1 MQVRRGGEVAG
12 DKAGRGGHGGGM
24 RWVLMVFVIL
34 AAVMGGEAR
43 AVVVMGR
50 PGMVERVGKVEAMER
65 ESEDVRSASRGAVLE
80 VEEAAGLEDAGPL
93 VCWFPCGLA
102 VARSDCGD
110 IALNVRHAAGTLDRG
125 GLMFDS
131 HEERGAGMWTYMTL
145 KRSTME
151 SGHAN
156 GQLEHMRR
164 AAIVQFD
171 NWQNQYYEGGADAAK
186 LGLINAM
193 DFTGAGDAAYNGKS
207 ALEVAAR
214 IGVGGLSVAFGGAAL
229 GAMRGTYAAGSAAG
243 AMGLASA
250 GSDLVLQG
258 GLGVVDAIAGN
269 EVKPY
274 SWTQTAGA
282 FLGGAVVGKLAGG
295 LGAAKTPLRKC
306 FAAGT
311 DVETPDGEK
320 DIEDIKAGDTV
331 YAYDFETGRVVER
344 RVLETVSNYTH
355 YWADVEVAG
364 DVLQATRGHKF
375 WVESAK
381 NWIEAAELKPGMVV
395 RLRNGSF
402 GSVSKVWVRALATP
416 ETTYNLI
423 VEDEHNYFV
432 GDQHVLVYNGY
443 PESPQYPPATK
454 VGEMFQFNFDTSE
467 KYADSREAGRTRTRA
482 RAAGVLKPNEIGH
495 HINSVQTHP
504 HLAAEPSNVAP
515 EATRASHF
523 KTHGNNWQ
531 NPTSG
536 PLNAACP

>member
-1 MQVRRGGEVAG
+1 MLVGRGCEVAG
-12 DKAGRGGHGGGM
+12 DKAGPGGHGAGM
-24 RWVLMVFVIL
+24 RWVLMLFVIF

-43 AVVVMGR
+43 AAVVMGR
-50 PGMVERVGKVEAMER
+50 VEVSEGVEKAAVAR
-65 ESEDVRSASRGAVLE
+65 ESGALRIVLRGTIEDA
-80 VEEAAGLEDAGPL
+80 EAAAGVLNAGPL
-93 VCWFPCGLA
+93 VCWFPGGSA

-110 IALNVRHAAGTLDRG
+110 IAVNVRHAAGTLDRG

-282 FLGGAVVGKLAGG
+282 FFGGAVVGKLAGR
-295 LGAAKTPLRKC
+295 LGGAKC

-311 DVETPDGEK
+311 DVETPGGEK

-331 YAYDFETGRVVER
+331 YAYDFETGLVVER

-355 YWADVEVAG
+355 YWADVEIAG
-364 DVLQATRGHKF
+364 DVLHATRGHKF
-375 WVESAK
+375 WVESAHE
-381 NWIEAAELKPGMVV
+381 WIEAAELKPGMVV
-395 RLRNGSF
+395 RLSNGEF
-402 GSVSKVWVRALATP
+402 GSVSKVSVWALAAP

-423 VEDEHNYFV
+423 VEEEHNYFV
-432 GDQHVLVYNGY
+432 GDHHVLVHNGY
-443 PESPQYPPATK
+443 PENPQYPPATR
-454 VGEMFQFNFDTSE
+454 VGETFQFNFDTSLNY
-467 KYADSREAGRTRTRA
+467 KNS
-482 RAAGVLKPNEIGH
+482 RAAGVDRAKALGLIDPTDIGH
-495 HINSVQTHP
+495 HINTVHTHT
-504 HLAAEPSNVAP
+504 HLAAEPSNIAP
-515 EATRASHF
+515 EASRNSHF
-523 KTHGNNWQ
+523 KTHGNNWRK
-531 NPTSG
+531 PTTG
-536 PLNAACP
+536 PLNAACQ